1 MQMVLAEGK
10 PTQQPRTR
18 YDPSV
23 VEQQRRTLRE
33 VQLLV
38 QKQRPLNCGR
48 REWRSIRSR
57 EKKLKRGIAR
67 RLEHDALYFTNQ
79 ARTDDLYSFFVR
91 QTGTDSQ
98 ESNSYWKDGF
108 DDASQDL
115 ELRQATRTEFETMV
129 GDEEHQAY
137 ATTRINY
144 TSALQGNERSLWMGA
159 IERERMASEAKS
171 VYQELPWSALPAG
184 QKALPL
190 VCLLEL
196 KGGGLGEVRRKARFV
211 VRGDLQNPDQV
222 PDDLFAPVTS
232 QISMRLQL
240 QHLISFSERNGL
252 ARQIAGGD
260 VSEAFLFSDLRE
272 DVYVA
277 PPRGVSREGFPLW
290 KLKKGVYGLRQ
301 APLMWY
307 SLISAA
313 LAEMGWVQ
321 SSHDSCLFTRT
332 LNPVGSENN
341 PKDLEAQVEQT
352 LILYVDDFQITS
364 LAKRSSTKGQNLA
377 EVARD
382 EILAK
387 FPGRKTNFVTEKSKT
402 RWTFLGLSL
411 CWDRNSNCIE
421 IKAEDVITK
430 TLSKHADL
438 VKGYASSPL
447 LDVIPID
454 SGPEVE
460 GFTQAKLRAVCGSLN
475 FIATAARPDLS
486 VVTQQLA
493 THMAEAKPGQAV
505 QAAASRALTYLKNSR
520 GEALKIW
527 SVKGDMSHSLVGYT
541 DADLRSPRSTTGNL
555 LVCGRSTLLWRSQ
568 RQRLSALSSCE
579 SELIS
584 LCSCVK
590 ELKIVSFLIQDITRG
605 ATPRIS
611 VLAKDVDPYTVW
623 CDNQSTIH
631 VARSTHPTARTKH
644 LELRGNYVSDA
655 IKSGFIDLRFVV
667 SQENRADPLTK
678 PLPGKQLKHLLG

>member
-1 MQMVLAEGK
+1 M
-10 PTQQPRTR
+10 
-18 YDPSV
+18 
-23 VEQQRRTLRE
+23 
-33 VQLLV
+33 
-38 QKQRPLNCGR
+38 
-48 REWRSIRSR
+48 
-57 EKKLKRGIAR
+57 
-67 RLEHDALYFTNQ
+67 
-79 ARTDDLYSFFVR
+79 
-91 QTGTDSQ
+91 
-98 ESNSYWKDGF
+98 
-108 DDASQDL
+108 
-115 ELRQATRTEFETMV
+115 
-129 GDEEHQAY
+129 
-137 ATTRINY
+137 
-144 TSALQGNERSLWMGA
+144 
-159 IERERMASEAKS
+159 
-171 VYQELPWSALPAG
+171 
-184 QKALPL
+184 
-190 VCLLEL
+190 
-196 KGGGLGEVRRKARFV
+196 
-211 VRGDLQNPDQV
+211 
-222 PDDLFAPVTS
+222 
-232 QISMRLQL
+232 
-240 QHLISFSERNGL
+240 
-252 ARQIAGGD
+252 
-260 VSEAFLFSDLRE
+260 
-272 DVYVA
+272 
-277 PPRGVSREGFPLW
+277 
-290 KLKKGVYGLRQ
+290 
-301 APLMWY
+301 
-307 SLISAA
+307 
-313 LAEMGWVQ
+313 
-321 SSHDSCLFTRT
+321 
-332 LNPVGSENN
+332 
-341 PKDLEAQVEQT
+341 
-352 LILYVDDFQITS
+352 
-364 LAKRSSTKGQNLA
+364 AKRSSAKGQNLA

-402 RWTFLGLSL
+402 RRTFLGLSL
-411 CWDRNSNCIE
+411 RWDRNSNCIE
-421 IKAEDVITK
+421 IKAEDAITK
-430 TLSKHADL
+430 TLSQHADL

-454 SGPEVE
+454 PGPEVE

-475 FIATAARPDLS
+475 SIATSARPGLS
-486 VVTQQLA
+486 VVTRQLA

-527 SVKGDMSHSLVGYT
+527 SLKGDMSHSLVGYT

-555 LVCGRSTLLWRSQ
+555 LVCGRSTLLWRPQ

-655 IKSGFIDLRFVV
+655 IKSGFIDLKFVV